1 MAGLNKLKY
10 NKYTTHY
17 LCRTVI
23 ACIGDAISKCRKI
36 VIYPKGLK
44 CPSLKALREQDT
56 V

>member
-36 VIYPKGLK
+36 VIYPKGFEMSVAK
-44 CPSLKALREQDT
+44 ST
-56 V
+56 